1 MIVLRN
7 KSFSEEEEVL
17 RKQIRE
23 DKKKLKKGS
32 EKRKKMVDTV
42 LEVST
47 AIPGALTGFTA
58 GEYIKNKIDN
68 KLLNDTINLYDESN
82 KVKDELSNFIREAE
96 DTPNSLNLTLGKK
109 EVLDRSEDFSRR
121 VNKNN
126 KLRNLRN
133 KKLFKYGL
141 PLGLTVT
148 GGTITKILLDKK
160 IDEKLKRNKKSKSFS
175 DIDSDAELGNSL
187 IVTGG
192 SGLGAYAGIKYH
204 KYKDKKDLDKLFEE
218 SKEITKEKTARIN
231 KEYEDAVEKFKKDKE
246 KIRFKSARDLK
257 LFPER
262 FWKKE
267 KSQFFRSH
275 LLNDSELFK
284 PNNPLI
290 DQLNYKMNMSEKD
303 KKGIMGNDQSR
314 EKAEKEVL
322 KRFKKMRDKKITD
335 TVLEGADEFARKS
348 NYFKTGSVSRLMKR
362 IAKGSLAGSAISVP
376 AMIAYESTKD
386 PEVIKKKRDN
396 NKLLDSAPSVGA
408 MIGLGY
414 GSYKSDPIGEVA
426 EEIDI
431 LNEPKKSKRL
441 LKRIKQS
448 KKYIVPTVI
457 GSAIGYGIKKVNNS
471 LDDRKK
477 AVEIRNRIKESEARL
492 KELEKNKKK

>member
-192 SGLGAYAGIKYH
+192 SGLGVYSGIKYH

-246 KIRFKSARDLK
+246 KIRFRSARDSK
-257 LFPER
+257 IYR
-262 FWKKE
+262 TG
-267 KSQFFRSH
+267 
-275 LLNDSELFK
+275 
-284 PNNPLI
+284 NPLI
-290 DQLNYKMNMSEKD
+290 DHAGFTMLSDERKKQL
-303 KKGIMGNDQSR
+303 MGNDQSR
-314 EKAEKEVL
+314 GKSEKEVL
-322 KRFKKMRDKKITD
+322 KRFKKIKDKKITNAI
-335 TVLEGADEFARKS
+335 LEGADEFARKS

-386 PEVIKKKRDN
+386 PEVIKKKHDN

-414 GSYKSDPIGEVA
+414 GTYKSDPIEEVV
-426 EEIDI
+426 EELDI